1 MNVARW
7 TLWMVCLAPA
17 AWAQNGD
24 LRMLALEE
32 ALDIAKKRAFQVQI
46 AEGELQKARGQ
57 NLESWSGF
65 LPHLSISENYIKST
79 DPVTAFSIKL
89 KQGIFTERDF
99 SLSALNNPDA
109 IDNFTTAFQ
118 IQQPILN
125 LDAIYGKSAARM
137 GVKARKAALTRTQE
151 AIVLEVKKAY
161 FGLILARENLQAIE
175 EAVQSAQSHRDDARA
190 ALEEGMINEADYL
203 AAEVRLSELKEQRIT
218 AEHQIANASD
228 GLKFV
233 MGIQDEALIVPT
245 DSLGAPKATLPEA
258 NAQDIT
264 GRSDLRALQFKSTA
278 MRRNVSMKRSH
289 WIPRL
294 NGFGGVEWNAGR
306 AFQDDASS
314 WAFGV
319 QLEWTFFNGLAHF
332 GKSKQASAEAEVA
345 AVEYR
350 QAEEQA
356 KLEVRKARRALK
368 AAEQR
373 IAVAQTAVTQASE
386 SHRITAERF
395 KEGLVKTSDL
405 LDKEVALTNAKLR
418 HLKAKHDHAIAV
430 SELEFALGQ

>member
-1 MNVARW
+1 MNHIRIILLSVFS
-7 TLWMVCLAPA
+7 LATGVQ
-17 AWAQNGD
+17 AQNGD
-24 LRMLALEE
+24 VRMLTLEE
-32 ALDIAKKRAFQVQI
+32 ALHIANTHAYQVLM

-65 LPHLSISENYIKST
+65 LPQLSVSENYIKST

-89 KQGIFTERDF
+89 KQGIFTQQDF

-118 IQQPILN
+118 IRQPILN

-137 GVKARKAALTRTQE
+137 GVKARKAGLARTRE
-151 AIVLEVKKAY
+151 AIALEVKKAY
-161 FGLILARENLQAIE
+161 FGLILARENLRAIE
-175 EAVQSAQSHRDDARA
+175 EAVQSAQSHRDDAKV
-190 ALEEGMINEADYL
+190 ALEQGLINEADYL
-203 AAEVRLSELKEQRIT
+203 AAEVRLGELKEQRIT
-218 AEHQIANASD
+218 AEHQVANASD

-233 MGIQDEALIVPT
+233 MGIRDAALIVPT
-245 DSLGAPKATLPEA
+245 DSLAAPKEMLDTEKQNIAA
-258 NAQDIT
+258 
-264 GRSDLRALQFKSTA
+264 RSDLQALQFKSTA
-278 MRRNVSMKRSH
+278 ARRNIWMKRSN
-289 WIPRL
+289 WVPRL
-294 NGFGGVEWNAGR
+294 NGFGGVEWNAGE

-319 QLEWTFFNGLAHF
+319 QLEWKFFNGLANF

-356 KLEVRKARRALK
+356 KLEVRQARRALK

-373 IAVAQTAVTQASE
+373 IAVAQTAVTQARE

-395 KEGLVKTSDL
+395 KEGMVTTSDL

-418 HLKAKHDHAIAV
+418 YLKAKHDHAIAV
-430 SELEFALGQ
+430 SELQFALGQ